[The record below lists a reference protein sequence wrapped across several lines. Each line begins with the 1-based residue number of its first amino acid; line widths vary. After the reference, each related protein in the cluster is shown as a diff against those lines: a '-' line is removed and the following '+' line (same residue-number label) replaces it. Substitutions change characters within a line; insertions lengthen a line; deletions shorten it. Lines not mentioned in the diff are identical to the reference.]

1 MHLVTMHH
9 FCKSYVNDVGFW
21 ELLFLFKKSR
31 MYYYLLSCKYVVCTL
46 RYLIVQRVEIN
57 SFVGIF

>member
-21 ELLFLFKKSR
+21 ELLLLFKKRR
-31 MYYYLLSCKYVVCTL
+31 MYYLLSCKYVHTMFSEVS
-46 RYLIVQRVEIN
+46 N
-57 SFVGIF
+57 SIKG

>member
-21 ELLFLFKKSR
+21 ELLLLFKKRR
-31 MYYYLLSCKYVVCTL
+31 MYYLLSCKYVCM
-46 RYLIVQRVEIN
+46 YIVQLHTMFSEVSNCIK
-57 SFVGIF
+57 G